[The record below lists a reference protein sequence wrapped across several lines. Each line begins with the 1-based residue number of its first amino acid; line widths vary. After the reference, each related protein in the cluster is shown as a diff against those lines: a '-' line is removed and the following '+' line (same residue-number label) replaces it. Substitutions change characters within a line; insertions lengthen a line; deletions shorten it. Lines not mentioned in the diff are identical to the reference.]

1 MSTILIT
8 GGTGLVGT
16 ALRRLLTE
24 NGYHV
29 IILSRNPP
37 PKDRPTQVAGSPADT
52 ASVTTYHWDPSTGA
66 IDPDAIRLA
75 DHIIHLAGAGVAD
88 ARWAKKRKQE
98 ILESR
103 INGCAT
109 LVKAL

>member
-16 ALRRLLTE
+16 ALRHLLTE

-37 PKDRPTQVAGSPADT
+37 PNDPTAA
-52 ASVTTYHWDPSTGA
+52 HWDPATGS
-66 IDPDAIRLA
+66 IDTEAIR
-75 DHIIHLAGAGVAD
+75 HVVMISTTRVW
-88 ARWAKKRKQE
+88 RSRSWQSKNQKK
-98 ILESR
+98 SR
-103 INGCAT
+103 ENN
-109 LVKAL
+109 